1 MQKRKTTTN
10 LDVCKDIFS
19 VFTSKNSDFTKF
31 DNYFKIKP
39 LRTSITL
46 DIQVRIEELQKKI
59 RNKLGIQ
66 KQNISFEFHQM
77 PEYVDLDLMTTS
89 PIHKQSFL
97 LHSSE
102 GRDKIEALE
111 LMLKYVNDQLYIE
124 DSYTIQWKLV
134 GSDKIHQSYFR
145 AKNIMDALD
154 KFYFGRSV
162 NSVITYS
169 VELNPI
175 S

>member
-1 MQKRKTTTN
+1 M
-10 LDVCKDIFS
+10 
-19 VFTSKNSDFTKF
+19 
-31 DNYFKIKP
+31 
-39 LRTSITL
+39 RTSITL
-46 DIQVRIEELQKKI
+46 DKQVRIEEIQVKI
-59 RNKLGIQ
+59 REKLGI
-66 KQNISFEFHQM
+66 KKNNISFEFHQM
-77 PEYVDLDLMTTS
+77 PNYVDLDLMTTS

-111 LMLKYVNDQLYIE
+111 LMLKYVNNQLYIE

-169 VELNPI
+169 VQLNPI

>member
-1 MQKRKTTTN
+1 MRTTIIVDQK
-10 LDVCKDIFS
+10 
-19 VFTSKNSDFTKF
+19 
-31 DNYFKIKP
+31 
-39 LRTSITL
+39 
-46 DIQVRIEELQKKI
+46 VRIEELQNKI
-59 RNKLGIQ
+59 RETLGMA
-66 KQNISFEFHQM
+66 KNDLSFEFHQM
-77 PEYVDLDLMTTS
+77 PEYVDLDLITTS

-97 LHSSE
+97 LHSAE

-111 LMLKYVNDQLYIE
+111 LMLKYVNNQLYIE

-169 VELNPI
+169 VQLNPI

>member
-1 MQKRKTTTN
+1 M
-10 LDVCKDIFS
+10 
-19 VFTSKNSDFTKF
+19 
-31 DNYFKIKP
+31 
-39 LRTSITL
+39 RTSITL
-46 DIQVRIEELQKKI
+46 DKQVGIEEIQEKI
-59 RNKLGIQ
+59 REKLGI
-66 KQNISFEFHQM
+66 KINNISFEFHQM
-77 PEYVDLDLMTTS
+77 PNYVDLDLMTTS

-111 LMLKYVNDQLYIE
+111 LMLKYVNNQLYIE

-169 VELNPI
+169 VQLNPI

>member
-1 MQKRKTTTN
+1 M
-10 LDVCKDIFS
+10 
-19 VFTSKNSDFTKF
+19 
-31 DNYFKIKP
+31 
-39 LRTSITL
+39 RTSITL
-46 DIQVRIEELQKKI
+46 DKQVRIEEIQEKI
-59 RNKLGIQ
+59 REKLGIE
-66 KQNISFEFHQM
+66 KNYISFEFHQM
-77 PEYVDLDLMTTS
+77 PNYVDLDLMTTS

-111 LMLKYVNDQLYIE
+111 LMLKYVNNQLYIE

-169 VELNPI
+169 VQLNPM

>member
-1 MQKRKTTTN
+1 MI
-10 LDVCKDIFS
+10 KDILTE
-19 VFTSKNSDFTKF
+19 FTSKNSDFTKF

-59 RNKLGIQ
+59 RKKLGIQ

-124 DSYTIQWKLV
+124 DSYTIQWK
-134 GSDKIHQSYFR
+134 
-145 AKNIMDALD
+145 
-154 KFYFGRSV
+154 
-162 NSVITYS
+162 
-169 VELNPI
+169 
-175 S
+175 

>member
-1 MQKRKTTTN
+1 
-10 LDVCKDIFS
+10 
-19 VFTSKNSDFTKF
+19 
-31 DNYFKIKP
+31 

-46 DIQVRIEELQKKI
+46 DKQVRIEEIQEKI
-59 RNKLGIQ
+59 REKLGIE
-66 KQNISFEFHQM
+66 KNYISFEFHQM
-77 PEYVDLDLMTTS
+77 PNYVDLDLMTTS

-111 LMLKYVNDQLYIE
+111 LMLKYVNNQLYIE

-169 VELNPI
+169 VQLNPI

>member
-1 MQKRKTTTN
+1 M
-10 LDVCKDIFS
+10 
-19 VFTSKNSDFTKF
+19 
-31 DNYFKIKP
+31 
-39 LRTSITL
+39 RTSITL
-46 DIQVRIEELQKKI
+46 DKQVRIEEIQEKI
-59 RNKLGIQ
+59 REKLGIE
-66 KQNISFEFHQM
+66 KNYISFEFHQM
-77 PEYVDLDLMTTS
+77 PNYVDLDLMTTS

-111 LMLKYVNDQLYIE
+111 LMLKYVNNQLYIE

-169 VELNPI
+169 VQLNPI

>member
-1 MQKRKTTTN
+1 MIAKT
-10 LDVCKDIFS
+10 KDRVSEI
-19 VFTSKNSDFTKF
+19 
-31 DNYFKIKP
+31 
-39 LRTSITL
+39 
-46 DIQVRIEELQKKI
+46 QKKI
-59 RNKLGIQ
+59 ASSLSIKSDLLV
-66 KQNISFEFHQM
+66 FEYHEM
-77 PEYVDLDLMTTS
+77 PDYVDLDLFT
-89 PIHKQSFL
+89 INEVHKQQFFF
-97 LHSSE
+97 HSTE

-111 LMLKYVNDQLYIE
+111 LMLKYVNNQLYIE

-169 VELNPI
+169 VQLNPI

>member
-1 MQKRKTTTN
+1 
-10 LDVCKDIFS
+10 
-19 VFTSKNSDFTKF
+19 
-31 DNYFKIKP
+31 

-46 DIQVRIEELQKKI
+46 DTKVRIEEIQHKI
-59 RNKLGIQ
+59 REKLGIN
-66 KQNISFEFHQM
+66 KSNISFEFHQM
-77 PEYVDLDLMTTS
+77 PNYVDLDLMTTS
-89 PIHKQSFL
+89 PIHQQSFL

-111 LMLKYVNDQLYIE
+111 LMLKYVNNQLYIE

-162 NSVITYS
+162 NSVITYC
-169 VELNPI
+169 VQLNPI